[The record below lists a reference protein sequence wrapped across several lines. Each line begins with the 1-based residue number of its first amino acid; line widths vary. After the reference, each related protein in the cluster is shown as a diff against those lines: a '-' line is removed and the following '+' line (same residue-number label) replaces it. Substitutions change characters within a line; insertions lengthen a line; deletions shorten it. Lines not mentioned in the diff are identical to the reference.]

1 MDCLGTMTQKTEGR
15 SQVLEPVHRIT
26 GNVTATDTHKIQVSW
41 VTQIP
46 GRGAPQ
52 LMWFSRLV
60 NLFVNFQT

>member
-26 GNVTATDTHKIQVSW
+26 ENVTATDTHKIQVCRVGDSD
-41 VTQIP
+41 T

-60 NLFVNFQT
+60 NLSS